1 MNLNERLEV
10 LDESLALIKKRIV
23 QTVTKK
29 NTSFNS
35 LQISPE
41 QILKNVQ
48 FEYFK
53 GEVVHMEEVML
64 LVSDSEDAL
73 EECKSLIILKDEQ
86 LKITKETNEIL
97 VNSLN
102 ALKPESEAVP
112 A

>member
-1 MNLNERLEV
+1 
-10 LDESLALIKKRIV
+10 
-23 QTVTKK
+23 
-29 NTSFNS
+29 
-35 LQISPE
+35 
-41 QILKNVQ
+41 
-48 FEYFK
+48 
-53 GEVVHMEEVML
+53 ML